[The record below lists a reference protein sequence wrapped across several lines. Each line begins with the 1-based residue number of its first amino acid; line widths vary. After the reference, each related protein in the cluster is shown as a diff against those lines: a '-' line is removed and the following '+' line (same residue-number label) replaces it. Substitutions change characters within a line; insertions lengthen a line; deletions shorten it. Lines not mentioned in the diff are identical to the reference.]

1 VRLDAWSV
9 QTVRAQP
16 ADASSADTSQEHK
29 RVLQEAMA
37 EFDRGNWSEA
47 RALFE
52 AAHEMQP
59 TARTLRAIGMC
70 AFEEKSYAMAIS
82 FLSQALQDSRKAL
95 TSEQRKQTEDALWR
109 AREFVAKYQLAL
121 SPSETTVRVDGHEPL
136 VLEGKLLLD
145 PGSHRLSFSAPGYQS
160 SEQTLTVRARETAEL
175 AIKLVAVGS
184 SDAIVS
190 AAEPSPSAGASQRAR
205 LTNGQWAGIGLV
217 GLGAAGLGLG
227 IGFGVDAKK
236 KHDRSGCES
245 TCDSRADKA
254 LNDKARTSG
263 NVSTAMFAV
272 GGAAAAAGIF
282 LAVWARERKTS
293 AHALQFSPMLAQ
305 GLVGGSARGVW

>member
-1 VRLDAWSV
+1 
-9 QTVRAQP
+9 
-16 ADASSADTSQEHK
+16 
-29 RVLQEAMA
+29 MA

-95 TSEQRKQTEDALWR
+95 TAEQRKQTEDALWR
-109 AREFVAKYQLAL
+109 AREFVAKYRLAL
-121 SPSETTVRVDGHEPL
+121 SPSETSVRVDGHDPL

-160 SEQTLTVRARETAEL
+160 SEQTLTARARDTAEL
-175 AIKLVAVGS
+175 VIELVAVGS
-184 SDAIVS
+184 SDA
-190 AAEPSPSAGASQRAR
+190 AAAAPSPSAGASQRAS

-293 AHALQFSPMLAQ
+293 ERALRFSPVLAQ
-305 GLVGGSARGVW
+305 GFVGGSARGVW